1 MHKVS
6 PEKASGGGDVLDQKS
21 QRVCDV
27 EKLMDHLQNTLV
39 SIEEENLHSNKKLQP
54 IQGQYYNLRVRC
66 NEDKCG
72 EVEKDHEVEEK
83 KGEEFS
89 SDRRDSHLVQE
100 DNILKHDHLE
110 KQKPSDKVVLLHE
123 DPSPLPKELDQK
135 PFANSQEEM
144 SFDTV
149 AWLQK
154 ENRVLRESLEQSS
167 LVSMKVLGRVENL
180 TEQQVELERCLF
192 TLQTEKSLLQD
203 EMRTLHQE
211 YISLCQKVKL
221 QLREGATSQTERD
234 ASGLIQNPR
243 GSTHHSPPQRPATL
257 GEMAEEPADL
267 MTDDP

>member
-6 PEKASGGGDVLDQKS
+6 PGKASGGGDVLDQKS
-21 QRVCDV
+21 QTVCDV
-27 EKLMDHLQNTLV
+27 EKLMDRLQNTLV

-66 NEDKCG
+66 NEDMCG
-72 EVEKDHEVEEK
+72 EVEEK

-89 SDRRDSHLVQE
+89 SDRMDSHLVQE

-110 KQKPSDKVVLLHE
+110 QQKPSDKVVLLHE
-123 DPSPLPKELDQK
+123 NLSPLPKELDQK

-149 AWLQK
+149 ACLQK

-167 LVSMKVLGRVENL
+167 LVSMKVLRRVENL

-211 YISLCQKVKL
+211 YISLCQRVKL
-221 QLREGATSQTERD
+221 QLREGATSLTERD
-234 ASGLIQNPR
+234 ASGLIPNPR
-243 GSTHHSPPQRPATL
+243 GSTHPSAPQRPATL
-257 GEMAEEPADL
+257 G
-267 MTDDP
+267 